1 MHILE
6 SIALRCNK
14 IIKQQLYEKVS
25 RQREVDYV
33 GPAIACTIH
42 TMLF

>member
-1 MHILE
+1 MHIME
-6 SIALRCNK
+6 TIALRCNK

-25 RQREVDYV
+25 PHREVYYV
-33 GPAIACTIH
+33 GPVIACANH

>member
-25 RQREVDYV
+25 PHREDDYV
-33 GPAIACTIH
+33 GPVIACANH
-42 TMLF
+42 TTLF